1 MPDVKQHA
9 SIIEA
14 AIARD
19 EAARYPLVASWQRSR
34 VLHDLSPNKLNAPE
48 RVTEQET

>member
-1 MPDVKQHA
+1 MLPEVKKHTA
-9 SIIEA
+9 LIDA

-34 VLHDLSPNKLNAPE
+34 VLHQRHLSE
-48 RVTEQET
+48 